1 MTVVLPIIWIVVS
14 CGGIAVARTHKW
26 GRIPLYLLP
35 LVNLI
40 AIWFQIGRNN
50 PDYFFLCVCMVA
62 VSGIAWAFLMV
73 SRDDDLLFKGY
84 YRQITLVMGIFT
96 TVWWVGALLS
106 GA

>member
-1 MTVVLPIIWIVVS
+1 
-14 CGGIAVARTHKW
+14 
-26 GRIPLYLLP
+26 
-35 LVNLI
+35 
-40 AIWFQIGRNN
+40 
-50 PDYFFLCVCMVA
+50 MVA